1 MIDNMKIK
9 KEKTSKEKIKKINK
23 RKIIGLVFVF
33 ISIILSL
40 ANILSVKIT
49 GGVVGIN
56 VGSSFITILT
66 IVFFVMSL
74 LFLSKLEKGLAIATI
89 VGGTAIGG
97 LFHKINS
104 ENKQYVKDTQITA
117 PSWKDE
123 GRFQRAYRWDKILDK
138 TEEKYGIP
146 KGLLKGLAIRESYG
160 DPLRLNTR
168 KDGGAGLFMFSP
180 GTAYAYGLKV
190 SGNTGYTGVDKENG
204 KRLKKLIAINK
215 NNYEKMGKI
224 DERFNI
230 RKATDAAARY
240 LKDDYNKYH
249 SWNKALSAYNQGTP
263 APNAKDTEHVKHV
276 REFQKYYNEHDKINH
291 NSWLRRLI
299 ERI

>member
-1 MIDNMKIK
+1 MI
-9 KEKTSKEKIKKINK
+9 K
-23 RKIIGLVFVF
+23 RKVIGLIF
-33 ISIILSL
+33 IFIAMILSL

-49 GGVVGIN
+49 GAVIGIN

-66 IVFFVMSL
+66 IVFFVMGL
-74 LFLSKLEKGLAIATI
+74 LFLSRLEKGLAIATI
-89 VGGTAIGG
+89 VGGTAVGG
-97 LFHKINS
+97 IFHKINS

-138 TEEKYGIP
+138 TESKYGIP

-160 DPLRLNTR
+160 DPLRLNSK

-180 GTAYAYGLKV
+180 GTGHAYGLKV
-190 SGNTGYTGVDKENG
+190 SGNKKYTGVDEQNG
-204 KRLKKLIAINK
+204 KKLKKLIVINK
-215 NNYEKMGKI
+215 NDYNKMGKI
-224 DERFNI
+224 DERFDPQ
-230 RKATDAAARY
+230 KSAEAAARY
-240 LKDDYNKYH
+240 LRDDYNKYH
-249 SWNKALSAYNQGTP
+249 SWDKALSAYNQGKP
-263 APNAKDTEHVKHV
+263 APNPGNTKHVKAV
-276 REFQKYYNEHDKINH
+276 REYQKYYNEYDKINH